1 MFSPTPVLPEAPKSD
16 GSDDRDEEPGE
27 QRESGEERK
36 IHKIMM
42 MTDTILY
49 SGAILGHLEPILAH
63 LEAIW
68 NHLGTIL
75 SSSKCKCQWLIL
87 DAFRRA
93 CGGNLKALGSYWE
106 PFGGNC
112 KHRKA
117 SWRLIG
123 ICWTPLE
130 RSKPQ
135 SWKSWGQL
143 DQKLGLGGY
152 VGPFGSY
159 LGSICGPVGSHLG
172 VIFGSL

>member
-1 MFSPTPVLPEAPKSD
+1 
-16 GSDDRDEEPGE
+16 
-27 QRESGEERK
+27 
-36 IHKIMM
+36 

-135 SWKSWGQL
+135 SWTSWGQL
-143 DQKLGLGGY
+143 DAKLGLGGY
-152 VGPFGSY
+152 VEPFGSHWAA
-159 LGSICGPVGSHLG
+159 IWGPFGSHLG
-172 VIFGSL
+172 VIFGLFLALERPKWRF

>member
-1 MFSPTPVLPEAPKSD
+1 
-16 GSDDRDEEPGE
+16 
-27 QRESGEERK
+27 
-36 IHKIMM
+36 

-87 DAFRRA
+87 DAFRRP

-135 SWKSWGQL
+135 SWTSWGQL
-143 DQKLGLGGY
+143 DANWALGAMWSHLEAIGP
-152 VGPFGSY
+152 PFG
-159 LGSICGPVGSHLG
+159 GHLG
-172 VIFGSL
+172 AIWRSFLAYFGPWRGQNGYFDIFLT